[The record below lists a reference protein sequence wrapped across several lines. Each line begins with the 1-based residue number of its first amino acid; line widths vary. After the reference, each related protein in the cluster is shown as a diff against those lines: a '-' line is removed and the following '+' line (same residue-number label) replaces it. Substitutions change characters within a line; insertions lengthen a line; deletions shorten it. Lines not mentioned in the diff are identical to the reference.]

1 MNRFFAM
8 SADARRVLQ
17 VAAVALC
24 CAVAPSLSAKAE
36 HTLASAQA
44 AANPNEQL
52 AFGQMKI
59 SRWLAETV
67 VRAAEVTGVD
77 PALLM
82 AMADKESSFN
92 PSIRASTSSAEGL
105 FQFLDGT
112 WVEVMKRYGAKH
124 GYAGAADA
132 IRPVKGR
139 LTVSDADRAWVLSLR
154 RDPYL
159 SAVMAGEMIRSTQ
172 DALTA
177 GKTERTVSGTD
188 IYLAH
193 FLGVNGA
200 SRFLDLMDDAPEQA
214 APSAFPKAAK
224 ANRTLFF
231 AGKAPDKNAKGK
243 TQPKTLAEVHQLL
256 AQVMDKRVARYENAG
271 RELGT
276 RQMASAD

>member
-1 MNRFFAM
+1 MNYFFGTGAGM
-8 SADARRVLQ
+8 RRSVQ
-17 VAAVALC
+17 AAIVALG
-24 CAVAPSLSAKAE
+24 CALAPTMPAQAE
-36 HTLASAQA
+36 HTLAMA
-44 AANPNEQL
+44 APVNPNEQL
-52 AFGQMKI
+52 VFGQMRI

-67 VRAAEVTGVD
+67 VRAAEVTGVE
-77 PALLM
+77 PSLLM

-112 WVEVMKRYGAKH
+112 WIEVLKRYGAKH
-124 GYAGAADA
+124 GYAAAA
-132 IRPVKGR
+132 EVIRPVKGR
-139 LTVSDADRAWVLSLR
+139 LSVAEADRTWILSLR

-159 SAVMAGEMIRSTQ
+159 SALMAGEMIRSTQ
-172 DALTA
+172 DTLVA
-177 GKTERTVSGTD
+177 GKAERTVSGTD

-200 SRFLDLMDDAPEQA
+200 SRFLDLMDDAPEKA

-231 AGKAPDKNAKGK
+231 GTKTAEKGKAKSG
-243 TQPKTLAEVHQLL
+243 PKTLAEVHQLL

-271 RELGT
+271 RDLGT
-276 RQMASAD
+276 RQFASASE